1 MHLWSKFAKTIF
13 KNTLPKIMIQPST
26 YNRLRNE
33 PDRDTPL
40 VLRIN
45 LLRINLLRINL
56 LRINLLRINLL
67 RTTLPNSIKSSNKK
81 QLALTLLALTILTS
95 CNLFTADGQDNSS
108 IIQDQLFEIATYDVS
123 QITPD
128 SSLFFS
134 PFSRGDVNAPPVDE
148 ASGLAVSG
156 YSSRY
161 LWTHNDSGDEPRIFL
176 LDLGADSQGNDGSET
191 ANSIGGNS
199 TSSNT
204 NSTTSNTNS
213 TSSDNSNNNINS
225 TLLAGEWILEGASNR
240 DWEDMT
246 AGPGS
251 EEGVHYLYIGEIG
264 DNQAQYDFKI
274 IYRFPEPNI
283 STNSTTS
290 TIPSQQVDR
299 ILFRYPNDVQMD
311 AEALLVDPLTTDIYI
326 ITKREE
332 PVTVYRLAWP
342 HSTDAPMTADKVATL
357 PFTQVTAGAIS
368 PNGLQILLKT
378 YETIFLWTRNPE
390 ESIVDALM
398 RPPARIPYTPEP
410 QGEAIVFGS
419 DGQRFFTLSEES
431 NNIKPKLYEY
441 RKREL

>member
-1 MHLWSKFAKTIF
+1 
-13 KNTLPKIMIQPST
+13 MIQPST

-40 VLRIN
+40 VLRTN

-56 LRINLLRINLL
+56 LRINLLRK
-67 RTTLPNSIKSSNKK
+67 TLPNSIKSSNQK
-81 QLALTLLALTILTS
+81 QLALTILALTILTS

-108 IIQDQLFEIATYDVS
+108 IIQDQLFEVATYDVS

-191 ANSIGGNS
+191 SSNSDGARNLYGESNSDANSSLDANS
-199 TSSNT
+199 NSNANSKTSSNQ
-204 NSTTSNTNS
+204 
-213 TSSDNSNNNINS
+213 
-225 TLLAGEWILEGASNR
+225 LLAGEWILEGASNR
-240 DWEDMT
+240 DWEDMAT
-246 AGPGS
+246 GPGP
-251 EEGVHYLYIGEIG
+251 EEGVHYLYVGEIG

-342 HSTDAPMTADKVATL
+342 QSTDAPMTADKVATL

-419 DGQRFFTLSEES
+419 DGQRFYTLSEER

-441 RKREL
+441 RKREP

>member
-1 MHLWSKFAKTIF
+1 
-13 KNTLPKIMIQPST
+13 MIQPST
-26 YNRLRNE
+26 YNRLQNE

-40 VLRIN
+40 VLRTN
-45 LLRINLLRINL
+45 LLRTNLLRTNLLRTNL

-108 IIQDQLFEIATYDVS
+108 IIQDQLFEVATYDVS

-176 LDLGADSQGNDGSET
+176 LDLGADSQGNDGNET

-199 TSSNT
+199 T
-204 NSTTSNTNS
+204 
-213 TSSDNSNNNINS
+213 NS

-264 DNQAQYDFKI
+264 DNQAQFDFKI

-311 AEALLVDPLTTDIYI
+311 AEALIVDPLTTDIYI

-342 HSTDAPMTADKVATL
+342 QSTDAPMTADKVATL

-419 DGQRFFTLSEES
+419 DGQRFFTLSEER

>member
-1 MHLWSKFAKTIF
+1 
-13 KNTLPKIMIQPST
+13 MIQPST

-45 LLRINLLRINL
+45 LLRINLLR
-56 LRINLLRINLL
+56 
-67 RTTLPNSIKSSNKK
+67 TTLPNSIKSSKKK

-108 IIQDQLFEIATYDVS
+108 IIQDQLFEVATYDVS

-199 TSSNT
+199 TSSNS
-204 NSTTSNTNS
+204 NSNSSNT
-213 TSSDNSNNNINS
+213 NS

-311 AEALLVDPLTTDIYI
+311 AEALIVDPLTTDIYI

-357 PFTQVTAGAIS
+357 PFTQVTAGTIS

-419 DGQRFFTLSEES
+419 DGQRFYTLSEER

>member
-1 MHLWSKFAKTIF
+1 
-13 KNTLPKIMIQPST
+13 MIQPST

-40 VLRIN
+40 VLRT
-45 LLRINLLRINL
+45 
-56 LRINLLRINLL
+56 NLLRINLL
-67 RTTLPNSIKSSNKK
+67 RTTLSNSIKSSNKK
-81 QLALTLLALTILTS
+81 QLALKILALTILTS

-108 IIQDQLFEIATYDVS
+108 IIQDQLFEVATYDVS

-204 NSTTSNTNS
+204 NSTSSNKT
-213 TSSDNSNNNINS
+213 TTTNS

-246 AGPGS
+246 AGPGP

-342 HSTDAPMTADKVATL
+342 QSTDAPMTADKVATL

-419 DGQRFFTLSEES
+419 DGQRFFTLSEER

-441 RKREL
+441 RRKEP

>member
-1 MHLWSKFAKTIF
+1 
-13 KNTLPKIMIQPST
+13 MIQPST

-45 LLRINLLRINL
+45 LLRINLLR
-56 LRINLLRINLL
+56 
-67 RTTLPNSIKSSNKK
+67 TTLSNSIKSSNKK

-108 IIQDQLFEIATYDVS
+108 IIQDQLFEVATYDVS

-191 ANSIGGNS
+191 ANSIGGN
-199 TSSNT
+199 
-204 NSTTSNTNS
+204 TT
-213 TSSDNSNNNINS
+213 NS
-225 TLLAGEWILEGASNR
+225 TLLTGEWILEGASNR

-311 AEALLVDPLTTDIYI
+311 AEALIVDPLTTDIYI

-342 HSTDAPMTADKVATL
+342 QSTDAPMTADKVATL

-419 DGQRFFTLSEES
+419 DGQRFFTLSEER
-431 NNIKPKLYEY
+431 NNVKPKLYEY
-441 RKREL
+441 RRREL

>member
-1 MHLWSKFAKTIF
+1 
-13 KNTLPKIMIQPST
+13 MIQPST

-40 VLRIN
+40 VLRT
-45 LLRINLLRINL
+45 NL

-67 RTTLPNSIKSSNKK
+67 RTTLSNSIKSSNKK
-81 QLALTLLALTILTS
+81 QLALTILALTILTS

-108 IIQDQLFEIATYDVS
+108 IIQDQLFEVATYDVS

-156 YSSRY
+156 YSSSY

-191 ANSIGGNS
+191 SSNSDGARNLYGESNSDANSSLDANS
-199 TSSNT
+199 NSNANSKTSSNQ
-204 NSTTSNTNS
+204 
-213 TSSDNSNNNINS
+213 
-225 TLLAGEWILEGASNR
+225 LLAGEWILEGASNR

-342 HSTDAPMTADKVATL
+342 QSTDAPMTADKVATL

-419 DGQRFFTLSEES
+419 DGQRFFTLSEER

>member
-1 MHLWSKFAKTIF
+1 
-13 KNTLPKIMIQPST
+13 MIQPST

-45 LLRINLLRINL
+45 LLRINLLR
-56 LRINLLRINLL
+56 
-67 RTTLPNSIKSSNKK
+67 TTLPNSIKSSNKK
-81 QLALTLLALTILTS
+81 QLALTILALTILTS

-108 IIQDQLFEIATYDVS
+108 IIQDQLFEVATYDVS

-191 ANSIGGNS
+191 ANNIGGNS

-204 NSTTSNTNS
+204 NSTSSNKT
-213 TSSDNSNNNINS
+213 TTTNS

-240 DWEDMT
+240 DWEDMA
-246 AGPGS
+246 AGPGP
-251 EEGVHYLYIGEIG
+251 EEGVHYLYVGEIG
-264 DNQAQYDFKI
+264 DNRAQYDFKI

-283 STNSTTS
+283 TTNSTTS

-299 ILFRYPNDVQMD
+299 ILFRYPNGVQMD

-342 HSTDAPMTADKVATL
+342 QSTDAPMTADKVATL

-419 DGQRFFTLSEES
+419 DGQRFFTLSEER

-441 RKREL
+441 RRKEP